1 MRVIW
6 HAACDG
12 TACGGMHACTRAH
25 RRAVRRRACLHPIT
39 ALTSLHARASQALLL
54 RCACTL
60 ARPSACVSHRVLAC
74 LTHTSEYAP
83 PSHTWQQHHCRTSS
97 VLLPRSAPLARHLHQ
112 LSPRTNQLP
121 LLYVLMPTAAHI
133 IIVVQLMLVRVACV
147 PCSNVHA
154 RPFFPGRPPAAPPR
168 LRRHDVSRQVRTR
181 TRDKENVTAD
191 QMRALHSSKC
201 TRLLTTVYVLP
212 ARVRTCCHLRLR

>member
-1 MRVIW
+1 M
-6 HAACDG
+6 HTCTSACGAAACVSASNHSPDVPARTCLSG
-12 TACGGMHACTRAH
+12 LAAAMRLYCVQAH
-25 RRAVRRRACLHPIT
+25 RCT
-39 ALTSLHARASQALLL
+39 APV
-54 RCACTL
+54 CTL